1 MVAKVAAQ
9 TAKYYGEAAE
19 ALIGDGGAALKGSEQ
34 KAWPSVL
41 GWQQKTFEAWAQFH
55 AAAEHEAAHEY
66 GLQVARLAKADEI
79 VAAVGAAQKAG
90 AAPSEL
96 QESWADALAVISRE
110 HAKAVRHN
118 DTVYTERVPSFAT
131 LPTVEC
137 KSIVRSLTAPE
148 LLPPAAAAAVASA
161 AAGGDAA
168 AAAAAEAAAADAA
181 DEEAD
186 LFTALV
192 PLSVLS
198 DASVYTARRDDL
210 LRDLDA
216 VATVRMTE
224 DADLASLDL
233 PDALHAAERPADL
246 PEEYLL
252 ALDEVR
258 AAGGEEGLRE
268 ALTALPARARD
279 LESLVMAVEALLE
292 VEEWADNQLHAAHGA
307 KWRALPSAQLN
318 AEATAELA
326 TLKGKLAQAAGADGA
341 LASQYDAAR
350 EGIALLRLSD
360 AELRAL
366 LPAGGDVSSLPC
378 TQDVRHLLESLR
390 PARAHATPSSP
401 TRAPSPHATTSRARW
416 YTAARAPAA
425 TTRTSSRRRW
435 QSTSRR
441 KPSSTRC
448 SRSRARSWERCARR
462 TTRSRSL
469 GPRTP
474 PPPSSTPSSAS
485 STRRSRRTAS
495 SMGRRSRVRSFTRR
509 WRSSSR
515 HSTAASSTWRRRGG
529 SSARS

>member
-19 ALIGDGGAALKGSEQ
+19 ALSGDGGAALKGSEQ

-131 LPTVEC
+131 LPSVEC
-137 KSIVRSLTAPE
+137 KSIVRSLPAPE

-210 LRDLDA
+210 LRDLADA

-279 LESLVMAVEALLE
+279 LESLVMAV
-292 VEEWADNQLHAAHGA
+292 
-307 KWRALPSAQLN
+307 
-318 AEATAELA
+318 
-326 TLKGKLAQAAGADGA
+326 
-341 LASQYDAAR
+341 
-350 EGIALLRLSD
+350 
-360 AELRAL
+360 
-366 LPAGGDVSSLPC
+366 
-378 TQDVRHLLESLR
+378 
-390 PARAHATPSSP
+390 
-401 TRAPSPHATTSRARW
+401 
-416 YTAARAPAA
+416 
-425 TTRTSSRRRW
+425 
-435 QSTSRR
+435 
-441 KPSSTRC
+441 
-448 SRSRARSWERCARR
+448 
-462 TTRSRSL
+462 
-469 GPRTP
+469 
-474 PPPSSTPSSAS
+474 
-485 STRRSRRTAS
+485 
-495 SMGRRSRVRSFTRR
+495 
-509 WRSSSR
+509 
-515 HSTAASSTWRRRGG
+515 
-529 SSARS
+529 

>member
-1 MVAKVAAQ
+1 MARADAAQ
-9 TAKYYGEAAE
+9 AQQLLREGGAREDQARGGAPRALWARHLAHLTRSALRPGGGQGRRADGKVLRRGGEA
-19 ALIGDGGAALKGSEQ
+19 LSGDGGRALKGSEQ

-66 GLQVARLAKADEI
+66 GLQVARFAKADEI
-79 VAAVGAAQKAG
+79 VAVVGAAQEG
-90 AAPSEL
+90 TAPS
-96 QESWADALAVISRE
+96 SCRSRADALAVISRE

-131 LPTVEC
+131 LPSVEC
-137 KSIVRSLTAPE
+137 KSIVRSLPAPE

-161 AAGGDAA
+161 AAGDAA
-168 AAAAAEAAAADAA
+168 AAAAAEAAADAA

-210 LRDLDA
+210 LRDPRDA

-292 VEEWADNQLHAAHGA
+292 VEEGADNQLHAAHGA

-326 TLKGKLAQAAGADGA
+326 TLKGKLAQAASADGA
-341 LASQYDAAR
+341 LASQTT
-350 EGIALLRLSD
+350 LRVRASRCWCLSD
-360 AELRAL
+360 ELRAL
-366 LPAGGDVSSLPC
+366 LPAGGDVASLPC
-378 TQDVRHLLESLR
+378 TQTSATCSSRFR
-390 PARAHATPSSP
+390 RARAHATPSSP
-401 TRAPSPHATTSRARW
+401 TRARRTRRRHEALAYRGA
-416 YTAARAPAA
+416 APAA
-425 TTRTSSRRRW
+425 TTRTSFRRRS

-441 KPSSTRC
+441 RRSSTRC
-448 SRSRARSWERCARR
+448 SRSRAS
-462 TTRSRSL
+462 
-469 GPRTP
+469 
-474 PPPSSTPSSAS
+474 
-485 STRRSRRTAS
+485 
-495 SMGRRSRVRSFTRR
+495 
-509 WRSSSR
+509 
-515 HSTAASSTWRRRGG
+515 
-529 SSARS
+529 